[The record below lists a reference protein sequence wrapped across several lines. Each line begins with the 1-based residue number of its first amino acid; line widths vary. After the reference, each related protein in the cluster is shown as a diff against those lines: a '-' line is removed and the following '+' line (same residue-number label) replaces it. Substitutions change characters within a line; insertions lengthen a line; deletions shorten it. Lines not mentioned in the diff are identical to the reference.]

1 MHEHLTLP
9 AQGVPDFPVGKNRV
23 PNLLYLYL
31 LEQYGIRIAAV
42 RERVTA
48 ALADGEDRR
57 LLRLPR
63 PSAVLVIDDV
73 AYDQAGAP
81 VLLTHRCA
89 TTRGYA
95 YINEIR

>member
-1 MHEHLTLP
+1 M
-9 AQGVPDFPVGKNRV
+9 
-23 PNLLYLYL
+23 
-31 LEQYGIRIAAV
+31 AV
-42 RERVTA
+42 
-48 ALADGEDRR
+48 LADAEDRR
-57 LLRLPR
+57 MLRLPR
-63 PSAVLVIDDV
+63 PSALLVIADV

>member
-1 MHEHLTLP
+1 MSTRRYRRSVRRTSSPERTGWRICCLYIRRSSTLSALP
-9 AQGVPDFPVGKNRV
+9 R
-23 PNLLYLYL
+23 
-31 LEQYGIRIAAV
+31 V
-42 RERVTA
+42 RERAMAV
-48 ALADGEDRR
+48 LADAEDRR
-57 LLRLPR
+57 MLRLPR
-63 PSAVLVIDDV
+63 PSALLVIADV